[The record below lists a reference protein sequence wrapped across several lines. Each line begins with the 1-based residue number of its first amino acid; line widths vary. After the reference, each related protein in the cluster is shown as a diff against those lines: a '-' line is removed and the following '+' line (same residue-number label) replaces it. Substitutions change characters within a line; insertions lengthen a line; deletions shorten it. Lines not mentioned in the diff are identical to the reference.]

1 MWDVR
6 NEFIWKRDHILAL
19 HTVLY
24 INPYT
29 DLQQHTQA
37 AIYTPT
43 DIYISNSQGLRRLPC
58 AAVALVQRSVSLQL
72 LPRAVKSF
80 HHAFHS
86 PEYTNRYTQIHAY
99 FYTIYYECTNT
110 KST

>member
-37 AIYTPT
+37 AIYLLTP
-43 DIYISNSQGLRRLPC
+43 DLYIQLTGAATSALCCSSTRAAFSLPS
-58 AAVALVQRSVSLQL
+58 AAATCSKV
-72 LPRAVKSF
+72 LPSCISF
-80 HHAFHS
+80 
-86 PEYTNRYTQIHAY
+86 T
-99 FYTIYYECTNT
+99 
-110 KST
+110 